1 MRIIRSSA
9 TQRSTSAT
17 GKSLTPSCNRKHEA
31 DAAGPSLRRAYGDVE
46 YRPFERQGVYGRID
60 GFAVGG
66 ERSAFLGDRGR
77 EPRRAPVRRTGV
89 PPRGGVRGGGPA
101 GRYSCLPPSPVSGR
115 ARHDAGVWQAG
126 QHLPEEI
133 QYSVP
138 RRRGGERKKD

>member
-9 TQRSTSAT
+9 TQRSISAT

-66 ERSAFLGDRGR
+66 ERRAFLCNQGR
-77 EPRRAPVRRTGV
+77 EPRRAPVRRNGV

-101 GRYSCLPPSPVSGR
+101 GRYSCPPPPPLSGR
-115 ARHDAGVWQAG
+115 PG
-126 QHLPEEI
+126 P
-133 QYSVP
+133 
-138 RRRGGERKKD
+138 